1 MKTLPV
7 QELPPLI
14 HQLLLVAKNGQH
26 SLILTSIKDL
36 FNQTDKESDTDA
48 EQHGEEEIE

>member
-14 HQLLLVAKNGQH
+14 HQLLLVARSGQY
-26 SLILTSIKDL
+26 SLVLTGIKDL
-36 FNQTDKESDTDA
+36 FNRTDKEKNDEPD
-48 EQHGEEEIE
+48 QNGGDEIE